1 MQYQQP
7 DSSPITKI
15 LGAELSSVFR
25 DCLPSL
31 SSYIPLT
38 AEDSME
44 KDDLPTK
51 VLGLRHGVAMSGTG
65 ESFRIAAQMSST
77 CLSYTSY
84 VRQWIDLTKAVL

>member
-1 MQYQQP
+1 
-7 DSSPITKI
+7 
-15 LGAELSSVFR
+15 
-25 DCLPSL
+25 
-31 SSYIPLT
+31 
-38 AEDSME
+38 ME